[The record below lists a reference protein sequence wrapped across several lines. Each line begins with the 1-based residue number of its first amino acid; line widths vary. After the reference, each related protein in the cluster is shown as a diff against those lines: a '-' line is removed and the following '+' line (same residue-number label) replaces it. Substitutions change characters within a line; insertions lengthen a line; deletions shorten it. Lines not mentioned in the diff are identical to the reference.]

1 MEHQNEQLKT
11 LRGVWPEVIED
22 DDMEL
27 YNDENLSK
35 IYNFHGF
42 KGIMLPKRIVKIIKL
57 CKELHK

>member
-22 DDMEL
+22 DDLEL

-35 IYNFHGF
+35 IYNFRGF
-42 KGIMLPKRIVKIIKL
+42 KGIKLPKRIIRIIKL
-57 CKELHK
+57 GKAIHK